1 MSIGGIV
8 TLVSYLLLGIIL
20 ICSFF
25 IGYKRR
31 LIRGVIN
38 FAISVTLV
46 IVAYLITPAIS
57 KAVLGISVSVD
68 GTSKPLSQL
77 IIDMVSSIGDLKTAV
92 ESSSALQAFLEA
104 VPMIVV
110 NVVVFFVMYGIMRL
124 LGYIVYKIIDVTCLK
139 KREQKPT
146 YNAKRDKWL
155 GAGFGVIKGLVFTI
169 LAFAPLTALTGM
181 LDDVQTETKPLYTVS
196 EGNTAEASTPNS
208 KTLIEENVPVEVTE
222 AVGAYNKS
230 ALGWMTKMF
239 GLDNFIFDQ
248 LVKFD
253 VAGEKVMLRQDVLNY
268 FTVYNTISEMSKAVA
283 SPEGESF
290 KEVNWTELNK
300 CVDRMFESGLIKGLG
315 TTLIGDLIKNYDKF
329 TDIDL
334 SEYADLLDA
343 IANSFDDNTVKEY
356 FLNDLKQAYSVIAVA
371 GESGILDYILLD
383 KEATTEDIFNEI
395 LVEANKESVLKMV
408 NSFLDMNVVKD
419 GISPAL
425 EIVAKKV
432 DEETIDLKGGS
443 TEVTDWERF
452 KTNILNIAGNLVDV
466 NSTISVIDVVD
477 DVYSILKTPEEKV
490 DKAFDCLGRL
500 LDNIDQLEVFR
511 KDNKSVMKQF
521 LEKND
526 MENLLKVQNE
536 PQITS
541 YVRLLDYLKSPVKDV
556 LKFDLY
562 DVITDETADATQA
575 VDQIAKVLAE
585 DSKVVD
591 GKTVYSNM
599 LTNVITKFYKVD
611 GFRNSFFTKITDILS
626 DVRFLDLSKLDVY
639 NGTGED
645 KTLDFEKSYANWEY
659 DINKISQVIVEAYN
673 TKIGEGTDERT
684 VLTAL
689 VTNHESFQDV
699 VKLIENDKLDNFV
712 VPVLYAKSMKT
723 LVNDMMTLIAKN
735 VNSVTGKTTTLD
747 ISSVT
752 TTEGASEDQVSEL
765 THIIKTLVGVMPKEG
780 TIVFPDPD
788 DDTVEANVTYEQVG
802 IVLDAIKLNA
812 FRVELTTSS
821 ENKKEETGLFNAMF
835 MDLFEYIKTEYPES
849 IALIGSKNPWEIKYT
864 ELLRTVQEIQE
875 AKKDVK
881 FFEKLDT
888 VVVGGEVDKAKVGD
902 LIDTAFDYS
911 EITDLTEK
919 EEKIKSDEE
928 KISNILN
935 NAEESDIKVE
945 LKDEDK
951 QEIADKIDAQTEI
964 SDELKEQLKKFL
976 GITSSTTEEG
986 TLGE

>member
-31 LIRGVIN
+31 LVRGAVN
-38 FAISVTLV
+38 FAISVALV
-46 IVAYLITPAIS
+46 IVAYLVTPVIS
-57 KAVLGISVSVD
+57 KAVLGISISVD

-77 IIDMVSSIGDLKTAV
+77 IVDMVSNIGSVKTAI
-92 ESSSALQAFLEA
+92 ESSSALQAFLES

-124 LGYIVYKIIDVTCLK
+124 LGYIVYKIIDVTCLR

-155 GAGFGVIKGLVFTI
+155 GAGFGVVKGLVFTI
-169 LAFAPLTALTGM
+169 LAFAPLTALAGM
-181 LDDVQTETKPLYTVS
+181 LDDVQTQTKPLYTVS
-196 EGNTAEASTPNS
+196 AENTGKASTPDS

-268 FTVYNTISEMSKAVA
+268 FTVYNTISEMTKAVS

-290 KEVNWTELNK
+290 KEVNWAELNK

-315 TTLIGDLIKNYDKF
+315 TNLVGDLIKNYDKF
-329 TDIDL
+329 TNLNL
-334 SEYADLLDA
+334 SEYKDLLDT
-343 IANSFDDNTVKEY
+343 IANSFDNTTVKDY
-356 FLNDLKQAYSVIAVA
+356 FLNDLKQAYSVVAVA
-371 GESGILDYILLD
+371 GESGVLDYILLD
-383 KEATTEDIFNEI
+383 KKATTENIFNEI
-395 LVEANKESVLKMV
+395 LVEKNKETVLKMV
-408 NSFLDMNVVKD
+408 NSILDMNVVKD

-425 EIVAKKV
+425 DIVANKV
-432 DEETIDLKGGS
+432 GEGTINLKGSS
-443 TEVTDWERF
+443 TEVTDWAKF
-452 KTNILNIAGNLVDV
+452 KTNILNIAGSLVDV
-466 NSTISVIDVVD
+466 NSIISIIDVVN
-477 DVYSILKTPEEKV
+477 DVYSILKTPEEKI
-490 DKAFDCLGRL
+490 DKSFDCLGRL
-500 LDNIDQLEVFR
+500 FDNIDQLEVFR
-511 KDNKSVMKQF
+511 KDNKSVIKQF
-521 LEKND
+521 LEKNG

-541 YVRLLDYLKSPVKDV
+541 YIRLLDYLKSPVKDV
-556 LKFDLY
+556 LKFNLY
-562 DVITDETADATQA
+562 DVITDETADTTQA
-575 VDQIAKVLAE
+575 VNQIARILAE
-585 DSKVVD
+585 DTKVVND
-591 GKTVYSNM
+591 KVVYSNM
-599 LTNVITKFYKVD
+599 LTNVITKFYKVE
-611 GFRNSFFTKITDILS
+611 GFRNSFFTKITDILTN
-626 DVRFLDLSKLDVY
+626 VRFLDLSKLDVY
-639 NGTGED
+639 NGTGEGR
-645 KTLDFEKSYANWEY
+645 TLDFEKSYANWEY
-659 DINKISQVIVEAYN
+659 DINKISQVIIESFN
-673 TKIGEGTDERT
+673 TKIGEDTNQRS

-689 VTNHESFQDV
+689 ITNHESFQDV
-699 VKLIENDKLDNFV
+699 VKLIENNKLDNFV

-752 TTEGASEDQVSEL
+752 TTEGASEDQVGEL
-765 THIIKTLVGVMPKEG
+765 TQIIKTLVGIMPKEG
-780 TIVFPDPD
+780 TIVFPDPND
-788 DDTVEANVTYEQVG
+788 STVEANVTYEQVG

-812 FRVELTTSS
+812 FRVELTASS

-849 IALIGSKNPWEIKYT
+849 IALIGTKNPWEIKFT
-864 ELLRTVQEIQE
+864 ELLKTVQEIQG

-911 EITDLTEK
+911 GITDPTEK
-919 EEKIKSDEE
+919 AEKIKSDEE
-928 KISNILN
+928 KISNILK

-945 LKDEDK
+945 LKNEDK

-964 SDELKEQLKKFL
+964 SAELKEQLKNFL
-976 GITSSTTEEG
+976 GITASIT
-986 TLGE
+986 

>member
-31 LIRGVIN
+31 LVRGAVN
-38 FAISVTLV
+38 FAISVALV
-46 IVAYLITPAIS
+46 IVAYLVTPVIS
-57 KAVLGISVSVD
+57 KAVLGISISVD

-77 IIDMVSSIGDLKTAV
+77 IVDMVSNIGSVKTAI
-92 ESSSALQAFLEA
+92 ESSSALQAFLES

-124 LGYIVYKIIDVTCLK
+124 LGYIVYKIIDVTCLR

-155 GAGFGVIKGLVFTI
+155 GAGFGVVKGLVFTI
-169 LAFAPLTALTGM
+169 LAFAPLTALAGM
-181 LDDVQTETKPLYTVS
+181 LDDVQTQTKPLYTVS
-196 EGNTAEASTPNS
+196 AENTGKASTPDS

-268 FTVYNTISEMSKAVA
+268 FTVYNTISEMTKAVS

-290 KEVNWTELNK
+290 KEVNWAELNK

-315 TTLIGDLIKNYDKF
+315 TNLVGDLIKNYDKF
-329 TDIDL
+329 TNLNL
-334 SEYADLLDA
+334 SEYKDLLDT
-343 IANSFDDNTVKEY
+343 IANSFDNTTVKDY
-356 FLNDLKQAYSVIAVA
+356 FLNDLKQAYSVVAVA
-371 GESGILDYILLD
+371 GESGVLDYILLD
-383 KEATTEDIFNEI
+383 KKATTENIFNEI
-395 LVEANKESVLKMV
+395 LVEKNKETVLKMV
-408 NSFLDMNVVKD
+408 NSILDMNVVKD

-425 EIVAKKV
+425 DIVANKV
-432 DEETIDLKGGS
+432 GEGTINLKGSS
-443 TEVTDWERF
+443 TEVTDWAKF
-452 KTNILNIAGNLVDV
+452 KTNILNIAGSLVDV
-466 NSTISVIDVVD
+466 NSIISIIDVVN
-477 DVYSILKTPEEKV
+477 DVYSILKTPEEKI
-490 DKAFDCLGRL
+490 DKSFDCLGRL
-500 LDNIDQLEVFR
+500 FDNIDQLEVFR
-511 KDNKSVMKQF
+511 KDNKSVIKQF
-521 LEKND
+521 LEKNG

-541 YVRLLDYLKSPVKDV
+541 YIRLLDYLKSPVKDV
-556 LKFDLY
+556 LKFNLY
-562 DVITDETADATQA
+562 DVITDETADTTQA
-575 VDQIAKVLAE
+575 VNQIARILAE
-585 DSKVVD
+585 DTKVVND
-591 GKTVYSNM
+591 KVVYSNM
-599 LTNVITKFYKVD
+599 LTNVITKFYKVE
-611 GFRNSFFTKITDILS
+611 GFRNSFFTKITDILTN
-626 DVRFLDLSKLDVY
+626 VRFLDLSKLDVY
-639 NGTGED
+639 NGTGEGR
-645 KTLDFEKSYANWEY
+645 TLDFEKSYANWEY
-659 DINKISQVIVEAYN
+659 DINKISQVIIESFN
-673 TKIGEGTDERT
+673 TKIGEGTNQRS

-689 VTNHESFQDV
+689 ITNHESFQDV
-699 VKLIENDKLDNFV
+699 VKLIENNKLDNFV

-752 TTEGASEDQVSEL
+752 TTEGASEDQVGEL
-765 THIIKTLVGVMPKEG
+765 TQIIKTLVGIMPKEG
-780 TIVFPDPD
+780 TIVFPDPND
-788 DDTVEANVTYEQVG
+788 STVEANVTYEQVG

-812 FRVELTTSS
+812 FRVELTASS
-821 ENKKEETGLFNAMF
+821 ENKKEETGLFNTMF

-849 IALIGSKNPWEIKYT
+849 IALIGTKNPWEIKFT
-864 ELLRTVQEIQE
+864 ELLKTVQEIQG

-911 EITDLTEK
+911 GITDPTEK
-919 EEKIKSDEE
+919 AEKIKSDEE
-928 KISNILN
+928 KISNILK

-945 LKDEDK
+945 LKNEDK

-964 SDELKEQLKKFL
+964 SAELKEQLKNFL
-976 GITSSTTEEG
+976 GITTSIK
-986 TLGE
+986 

>member
-31 LIRGVIN
+31 LVRGAVN
-38 FAISVTLV
+38 FAISVALV
-46 IVAYLITPAIS
+46 IVAYLVTPVIS
-57 KAVLGISVSVD
+57 KAVLGISISVD

-77 IIDMVSSIGDLKTAV
+77 IVDMVSNIGSVKTAI
-92 ESSSALQAFLEA
+92 ESSSALQAFLES

-124 LGYIVYKIIDVTCLK
+124 LGYIVYKIIDVTCLR

-155 GAGFGVIKGLVFTI
+155 GAGFGVVKGLVFTI
-169 LAFAPLTALTGM
+169 LAFAPLTALAGM
-181 LDDVQTETKPLYTVS
+181 LDDVQTQTKPLYTVS
-196 EGNTAEASTPNS
+196 AENTGKASTPDS

-268 FTVYNTISEMSKAVA
+268 FTVYNTISEMTKAVS

-290 KEVNWTELNK
+290 KEVNWAELNK

-315 TTLIGDLIKNYDKF
+315 TNLVGDLIKNYDKF
-329 TDIDL
+329 TNLNL
-334 SEYADLLDA
+334 SEYKDLLDT
-343 IANSFDDNTVKEY
+343 IANSFDNTTVKDY
-356 FLNDLKQAYSVIAVA
+356 FLNDLKQAYSVVAVA
-371 GESGILDYILLD
+371 GESGVLDYILLD
-383 KEATTEDIFNEI
+383 KKATTENIFNEI
-395 LVEANKESVLKMV
+395 LVEKNKETVLKMV
-408 NSFLDMNVVKD
+408 NSILDMNVVKD

-425 EIVAKKV
+425 DIVANKV
-432 DEETIDLKGGS
+432 GEGTINLKGSS
-443 TEVTDWERF
+443 TEVTDWAKF
-452 KTNILNIAGNLVDV
+452 KTNILNIAGSLVDV
-466 NSTISVIDVVD
+466 NSIISIIDVVN
-477 DVYSILKTPEEKV
+477 DVYSILKTPEEKI
-490 DKAFDCLGRL
+490 DKSFDCLGRL
-500 LDNIDQLEVFR
+500 FDNIDQLEVFR
-511 KDNKSVMKQF
+511 KDNKSVIKQF
-521 LEKND
+521 LEKNG

-541 YVRLLDYLKSPVKDV
+541 YIRLLDYLKSPVKDV
-556 LKFDLY
+556 LKFNLY
-562 DVITDETADATQA
+562 DVITDETADTTQA
-575 VDQIAKVLAE
+575 VNQIARILADDTKIVNDKV
-585 DSKVVD
+585 
-591 GKTVYSNM
+591 VYSNM
-599 LTNVITKFYKVD
+599 LTNVITKFYKVE
-611 GFRNSFFTKITDILS
+611 GFRNSFFTKITDILTN
-626 DVRFLDLSKLDVY
+626 VRFLDLSKLDVY
-639 NGTGED
+639 NGTGEGR
-645 KTLDFEKSYANWEY
+645 TLDFEKSYANWEY
-659 DINKISQVIVEAYN
+659 DINKISQVIIESFN
-673 TKIGEGTDERT
+673 TKIGEGTNQRS

-689 VTNHESFQDV
+689 ITNHESFQDV
-699 VKLIENDKLDNFV
+699 VKLIENNKLDNFV

-752 TTEGASEDQVSEL
+752 TTEGASEDQVGEL
-765 THIIKTLVGVMPKEG
+765 TQIIKTLVGIMPKEG
-780 TIVFPDPD
+780 TIVFPDPND
-788 DDTVEANVTYEQVG
+788 STVEANVTYEQVG

-812 FRVELTTSS
+812 FRVELTASS
-821 ENKKEETGLFNAMF
+821 ENKKEETGLFNSMF

-849 IALIGSKNPWEIKYT
+849 IALIGTKNPWEIKFT
-864 ELLRTVQEIQE
+864 ELLKTVQEIQG

-888 VVVGGEVDKAKVGD
+888 VVVGGEVDKGKVGD

-911 EITDLTEK
+911 GITDPTEK
-919 EEKIKSDEE
+919 AEKIKSDEE
-928 KISNILN
+928 KISNILK

-945 LKDEDK
+945 LKNEDK

-964 SDELKEQLKKFL
+964 SAELKEQLKNFL
-976 GITSSTTEEG
+976 GITTSIT
-986 TLGE
+986 

>member
-31 LIRGVIN
+31 LVRGAVN
-38 FAISVTLV
+38 FAISVALV
-46 IVAYLITPAIS
+46 IVAYLVTPVIS
-57 KAVLGISVSVD
+57 KAVLGISISVD

-77 IIDMVSSIGDLKTAV
+77 IVDMVSNIGSVKTAI
-92 ESSSALQAFLEA
+92 ESSSALQAFLES

-124 LGYIVYKIIDVTCLK
+124 LGYIVYKIIDVTCLR

-155 GAGFGVIKGLVFTI
+155 GAGFGVVKGLVFTI
-169 LAFAPLTALTGM
+169 LAFAPLTALAGM
-181 LDDVQTETKPLYTVS
+181 LDDVQTQTKPLYTVS
-196 EGNTAEASTPNS
+196 AENTGKASTPDS

-268 FTVYNTISEMSKAVA
+268 FTVYNTISEMTKAVS

-290 KEVNWTELNK
+290 KEVNWAELNK

-315 TTLIGDLIKNYDKF
+315 TNLVGDLIKNYDKF
-329 TDIDL
+329 TNLNL
-334 SEYADLLDA
+334 SEYKDLLDT
-343 IANSFDDNTVKEY
+343 IANSFDNTTVKDY
-356 FLNDLKQAYSVIAVA
+356 FLNDLKQAYSVVAVA
-371 GESGILDYILLD
+371 GESGVLDYILLD
-383 KEATTEDIFNEI
+383 KKATTENIFNEI
-395 LVEANKESVLKMV
+395 LVEKNKETVLKMV
-408 NSFLDMNVVKD
+408 NSILDMNVVKD

-425 EIVAKKV
+425 DIVANKV
-432 DEETIDLKGGS
+432 GEGTINLKGSS
-443 TEVTDWERF
+443 TEVTDWAKF
-452 KTNILNIAGNLVDV
+452 KTNILNIAGSLVDV
-466 NSTISVIDVVD
+466 NSIISIIDVVN
-477 DVYSILKTPEEKV
+477 DVYSILKTPEEKI
-490 DKAFDCLGRL
+490 DKSFDCLGRL
-500 LDNIDQLEVFR
+500 FDNIDQLEVFR
-511 KDNKSVMKQF
+511 KDNKSVIKQF
-521 LEKND
+521 LEKNG

-541 YVRLLDYLKSPVKDV
+541 YIRLLDYLKSPVKDV
-556 LKFDLY
+556 LKFNLY
-562 DVITDETADATQA
+562 DVITDETADTTQA
-575 VDQIAKVLAE
+575 VSQIARILAE
-585 DSKVVD
+585 DTKIVNDKV
-591 GKTVYSNM
+591 VYSNM
-599 LTNVITKFYKVD
+599 LTNVITKFYKVE
-611 GFRNSFFTKITDILS
+611 GFRNSFFTKITDILTN
-626 DVRFLDLSKLDVY
+626 VRFLDLSKLDVY
-639 NGTGED
+639 NGTGEGR
-645 KTLDFEKSYANWEY
+645 TLDFEKSYANWEY
-659 DINKISQVIVEAYN
+659 DINKISQVIIESFN
-673 TKIGEGTDERT
+673 TKIGEGTNQRS

-689 VTNHESFQDV
+689 ITNHESFQDV
-699 VKLIENDKLDNFV
+699 VKLIENNKLDNFV

-723 LVNDMMTLIAKN
+723 LVNNMMTLIAKN

-752 TTEGASEDQVSEL
+752 TTEGASEDQVGEL
-765 THIIKTLVGVMPKEG
+765 TQIIKTLVGIMPKEG
-780 TIVFPDPD
+780 TIVFPDPND
-788 DDTVEANVTYEQVG
+788 STVEANVTYEQVG

-812 FRVELTTSS
+812 FRVELTASS
-821 ENKKEETGLFNAMF
+821 ENKKEETGLFNTMF

-849 IALIGSKNPWEIKYT
+849 IALMGTKNPWEIKFT
-864 ELLRTVQEIQE
+864 ELLKTVQEIQG

-911 EITDLTEK
+911 GITDPTEK
-919 EEKIKSDEE
+919 AEKIKSDEE
-928 KISNILN
+928 KISNILK

-945 LKDEDK
+945 LKNEDK

-964 SDELKEQLKKFL
+964 SAELKEQLKNFL
-976 GITSSTTEEG
+976 GITTSIT
-986 TLGE
+986 

>member
-31 LIRGVIN
+31 LVRGAVN
-38 FAISVTLV
+38 FAISVALV
-46 IVAYLITPAIS
+46 IVAYLVTPVIS
-57 KAVLGISVSVD
+57 KAVLGISISVD

-77 IIDMVSSIGDLKTAV
+77 IVDMVSNIGNVKTAI
-92 ESSSALQAFLEA
+92 ETSSALQAFLES

-124 LGYIVYKIIDVTCLK
+124 LGYIVYKIIDVTCLR

-155 GAGFGVIKGLVFTI
+155 GAGFGVVKGLVFTI
-169 LAFAPLTALTGM
+169 LAFAPLTALAGM
-181 LDDVQTETKPLYTVS
+181 LDDVQTQTKPLYTVS
-196 EGNTAEASTPNS
+196 AENTGKASTPDS
-208 KTLIEENVPVEVTE
+208 KTLIEENIPAEVTE

-268 FTVYNTISEMSKAVA
+268 FTVYNTISEMTKAVS
-283 SPEGESF
+283 SPDGESF
-290 KEVNWTELNK
+290 KEVNWAELNM

-315 TTLIGDLIKNYDKF
+315 TNLVGDLIKNYDKF
-329 TDIDL
+329 TNLNL
-334 SEYADLLDA
+334 SEYKDLLDT
-343 IANSFDDNTVKEY
+343 IANSFDNTTVKDY
-356 FLNDLKQAYSVIAVA
+356 FLNDLKQAYSVVAVA

-383 KEATTEDIFNEI
+383 KKATTEDIFNEI
-395 LVEANKESVLKMV
+395 LVEKNKETVLKMV
-408 NSFLDMNVVKD
+408 NSILDMNVVKD

-425 EIVAKKV
+425 DIVVNKV
-432 DEETIDLKGGS
+432 GEGTIDLKGSS
-443 TEVTDWERF
+443 TEVTDWAKF
-452 KTNILNIAGNLVDV
+452 KTNILNIAGSLVDV
-466 NSTISVIDVVD
+466 NSIISIIDVVN
-477 DVYSILKTPEEKV
+477 DVYSILKTPEEKI
-490 DKAFDCLGRL
+490 DKSFDCLGRL
-500 LDNIDQLEVFR
+500 FDNIDQLEVFR
-511 KDNKSVMKQF
+511 KDNKSVIKQF

-541 YVRLLDYLKSPVKDV
+541 YIRLLDYLKSPVKDV

-575 VDQIAKVLAE
+575 VNQIARILA
-585 DSKVVD
+585 DDTKVVND
-591 GKTVYSNM
+591 KVVYSNM
-599 LTNVITKFYKVD
+599 LTNVITKFYKVE
-611 GFRNSFFTKITDILS
+611 GFRNSFFTKITDILTN
-626 DVRFLDLSKLDVY
+626 VRFLDLSKLDVY
-639 NGTGED
+639 NGTGEGR
-645 KTLDFEKSYANWEY
+645 TLDFEKSYANWDY
-659 DINKISQVIVEAYN
+659 DINKISQVIIESFN
-673 TKIGEGTDERT
+673 TKIGEGTNQRT

-689 VTNHESFQDV
+689 ITNHESFQDV

-712 VPVLYAKSMKT
+712 EPVLYAKSMKK
-723 LVNDMMTLIAKN
+723 LVNDMMTLITKN
-735 VNSVTGKTTTLD
+735 VNAVTGKTTTLD
-747 ISSVT
+747 IGAVKT
-752 TTEGASEDQVSEL
+752 IEGEREDQAKEL
-765 THIIKTLVGVMPKEG
+765 THIIKTLVGIMPKEG
-780 TIVFPDPD
+780 TIVFPNPNDS
-788 DDTVEANVTYEQVG
+788 TVEANVTYEQVG

-812 FRVELTTSS
+812 FRVELTASS
-821 ENKKEETGLFNAMF
+821 ENKKEETGLFNEMF
-835 MDLFEYIKTEYPES
+835 MDLFEYIKTEYPEA
-849 IALIGSKNPWEIKYT
+849 IALIGTKNPWEIKFT

-888 VVVGGEVDKAKVGD
+888 VVVGGEVDKGKVGN

-911 EITDLTEK
+911 EITDPTEK
-919 EEKIKSDEE
+919 
-928 KISNILN
+928 
-935 NAEESDIKVE
+935 A
-945 LKDEDK
+945 
-951 QEIADKIDAQTEI
+951 
-964 SDELKEQLKKFL
+964 
-976 GITSSTTEEG
+976 
-986 TLGE
+986 

>member
-31 LIRGVIN
+31 LVRGAVN
-38 FAISVTLV
+38 FAISVALV
-46 IVAYLITPAIS
+46 IVAYLVTPVIS
-57 KAVLGISVSVD
+57 KAVLGISISVD

-77 IIDMVSSIGDLKTAV
+77 IVDMVSNIGSVKTAI
-92 ESSSALQAFLEA
+92 ESSSALQAFLES

-124 LGYIVYKIIDVTCLK
+124 LGYIVYKIIDVTCLR

-155 GAGFGVIKGLVFTI
+155 GAGFGVVKGLVFTI
-169 LAFAPLTALTGM
+169 LAFAPLTALAGI
-181 LDDVQTETKPLYTVS
+181 LDDVQTQTKPLYTVS
-196 EGNTAEASTPNS
+196 AENTGKASTPDS

-268 FTVYNTISEMSKAVA
+268 FTVYNTISEMTKAVS

-290 KEVNWTELNK
+290 KEVNWAELNK

-315 TTLIGDLIKNYDKF
+315 TNLVGDLIKNYDKF
-329 TDIDL
+329 TNLNL
-334 SEYADLLDA
+334 SEYKDLLDT
-343 IANSFDDNTVKEY
+343 IANSFDNTTVKDY
-356 FLNDLKQAYSVIAVA
+356 FLNDLKQAYSVVAVA
-371 GESGILDYILLD
+371 GESGVLDYILLD
-383 KEATTEDIFNEI
+383 KKATTENIFNEI
-395 LVEANKESVLKMV
+395 LVEKNKETVLKMV
-408 NSFLDMNVVKD
+408 NSILDMNVVKD

-425 EIVAKKV
+425 DIVANKV
-432 DEETIDLKGGS
+432 GEGTINLKGSS
-443 TEVTDWERF
+443 TEVTDWAKF
-452 KTNILNIAGNLVDV
+452 KTNILNIAGSLVDV
-466 NSTISVIDVVD
+466 NSIISIIDVVN
-477 DVYSILKTPEEKV
+477 DVYSILKTPEEKI
-490 DKAFDCLGRL
+490 DKSFDCLGRL
-500 LDNIDQLEVFR
+500 FDNIDQLEVFR
-511 KDNKSVMKQF
+511 KDNKSVIKQF
-521 LEKND
+521 LEKNG

-541 YVRLLDYLKSPVKDV
+541 YIRLLDYLKSPVKDV
-556 LKFDLY
+556 LKFNLY
-562 DVITDETADATQA
+562 DVITDETADTTQA
-575 VDQIAKVLAE
+575 VNQIARILAE
-585 DSKVVD
+585 DTKVVND
-591 GKTVYSNM
+591 KVVYSNM
-599 LTNVITKFYKVD
+599 LTNVITKFYKVE
-611 GFRNSFFTKITDILS
+611 GFRNSFFTKITDILTN
-626 DVRFLDLSKLDVY
+626 VRFLDLSKLDVY
-639 NGTGED
+639 NGTGEGR
-645 KTLDFEKSYANWEY
+645 TLDFEKSYANWEY
-659 DINKISQVIVEAYN
+659 DINKISQVIIESFN
-673 TKIGEGTDERT
+673 TKIGEGTSQRS

-689 VTNHESFQDV
+689 ITNHESFQDV
-699 VKLIENDKLDNFV
+699 VKLIENNKLDNFV

-752 TTEGASEDQVSEL
+752 TTEGASEDQVGEL
-765 THIIKTLVGVMPKEG
+765 TQIIKTLVGIMPKEG
-780 TIVFPDPD
+780 TIVFPDPND
-788 DDTVEANVTYEQVG
+788 STVEANVTYEQVG

-812 FRVELTTSS
+812 FRVELTASS
-821 ENKKEETGLFNAMF
+821 ENKKEETGLFNTMF

-849 IALIGSKNPWEIKYT
+849 IALIGTKNPWEIKFT
-864 ELLRTVQEIQE
+864 ELLKTVQEIQG

-911 EITDLTEK
+911 GITDPTEK
-919 EEKIKSDEE
+919 AEKIKSDEE
-928 KISNILN
+928 KISNILK

-945 LKDEDK
+945 LKNEDK

-964 SDELKEQLKKFL
+964 SAELKEQLKNFL
-976 GITSSTTEEG
+976 GITTSIK
-986 TLGE
+986 

>member
-31 LIRGVIN
+31 LVRGAVN
-38 FAISVTLV
+38 FAISVALV
-46 IVAYLITPAIS
+46 IVAYLVTPVIS
-57 KAVLGISVSVD
+57 KAVLGISISVD

-77 IIDMVSSIGDLKTAV
+77 IVDMVSNIGSVKTAI
-92 ESSSALQAFLEA
+92 ESSSALQAFLES

-124 LGYIVYKIIDVTCLK
+124 LGYIVYKIIDVTCLR

-155 GAGFGVIKGLVFTI
+155 GAGFGVVKGLVFTI
-169 LAFAPLTALTGM
+169 LAFAPLTALAGM
-181 LDDVQTETKPLYTVS
+181 LDDVQTQTKPLYTVS
-196 EGNTAEASTPNS
+196 AENTGKASTPDS

-268 FTVYNTISEMSKAVA
+268 FTVYNTISEMTKAVS

-290 KEVNWTELNK
+290 KEVNWAELNK

-315 TTLIGDLIKNYDKF
+315 TNLVGDLIKNYDKF
-329 TDIDL
+329 TNLNL
-334 SEYADLLDA
+334 SEYKDLLDT
-343 IANSFDDNTVKEY
+343 IANSFDNTTVKDY
-356 FLNDLKQAYSVIAVA
+356 FLNDLKQAYSVVAVA
-371 GESGILDYILLD
+371 GESGVLDYILLD
-383 KEATTEDIFNEI
+383 KKATTENIFNEI
-395 LVEANKESVLKMV
+395 LVEKNKETVLKMV
-408 NSFLDMNVVKD
+408 NSILDMNVVKD

-425 EIVAKKV
+425 DIVANKV
-432 DEETIDLKGGS
+432 GEGTINLKGSS
-443 TEVTDWERF
+443 TEVTDWAKF
-452 KTNILNIAGNLVDV
+452 KTNILNIAGSLVDV
-466 NSTISVIDVVD
+466 NSIISIIDVVN
-477 DVYSILKTPEEKV
+477 DVYSILKTPEEKI
-490 DKAFDCLGRL
+490 DKSFDCLGRL
-500 LDNIDQLEVFR
+500 FDNIDQLEVFR
-511 KDNKSVMKQF
+511 KDNKSVIKQF
-521 LEKND
+521 LEKNG

-541 YVRLLDYLKSPVKDV
+541 YIRLLDYLKSPVKDV
-556 LKFDLY
+556 LKFNLY
-562 DVITDETADATQA
+562 DVITDETADTTQA
-575 VDQIAKVLAE
+575 VNQIARILAE
-585 DSKVVD
+585 DTKIVNDKV
-591 GKTVYSNM
+591 VYSNM
-599 LTNVITKFYKVD
+599 LTNVITKFYKVE
-611 GFRNSFFTKITDILS
+611 GFRNSFFTKITDILTN
-626 DVRFLDLSKLDVY
+626 VRFLDLSKLDVY
-639 NGTGED
+639 NGTGEGR
-645 KTLDFEKSYANWEY
+645 TLDFEKSYANWEY
-659 DINKISQVIVEAYN
+659 DINKISQVIIESFN
-673 TKIGEGTDERT
+673 TKIGEGTNQRS

-689 VTNHESFQDV
+689 ITNHESFQDV
-699 VKLIENDKLDNFV
+699 VKLIENNKLDNFV

-752 TTEGASEDQVSEL
+752 TTEGASEDQVGEL
-765 THIIKTLVGVMPKEG
+765 TQIIKTLVGIMPKEG
-780 TIVFPDPD
+780 TIVFPDPND
-788 DDTVEANVTYEQVG
+788 STVEANVTYEQVG

-812 FRVELTTSS
+812 FRVELTASS
-821 ENKKEETGLFNAMF
+821 ENKKEETGLFNTMF

-849 IALIGSKNPWEIKYT
+849 IALIGTKNPWEIKFT
-864 ELLRTVQEIQE
+864 ELLKTVQEIQG

-911 EITDLTEK
+911 GITDPTEK
-919 EEKIKSDEE
+919 AERLNQMKRKS
-928 KISNILN
+928 L
-935 NAEESDIKVE
+935 
-945 LKDEDK
+945 
-951 QEIADKIDAQTEI
+951 
-964 SDELKEQLKKFL
+964 
-976 GITSSTTEEG
+976 TS
-986 TLGE
+986 

>member
-31 LIRGVIN
+31 LVRGAVN
-38 FAISVTLV
+38 FAISVALV
-46 IVAYLITPAIS
+46 IVAYLVTPVIS
-57 KAVLGISVSVD
+57 KAVLGISISVD

-77 IIDMVSSIGDLKTAV
+77 IVDMVSNIGSVKTAI
-92 ESSSALQAFLEA
+92 ESSSALQAFLES

-124 LGYIVYKIIDVTCLK
+124 LGYIVYKIIDVTCLR

-155 GAGFGVIKGLVFTI
+155 GAGFGVVKGLVFTI
-169 LAFAPLTALTGM
+169 LAFAPLTALAGM
-181 LDDVQTETKPLYTVS
+181 LDDVQTQTKPLYTVS
-196 EGNTAEASTPNS
+196 AENTGKASTPDS

-268 FTVYNTISEMSKAVA
+268 FTVYNTISEMTKAVS

-290 KEVNWTELNK
+290 KEVNWAELNK

-315 TTLIGDLIKNYDKF
+315 TNLVGDLIKNYDKF
-329 TDIDL
+329 TNLNL
-334 SEYADLLDA
+334 SEYKDLLDT
-343 IANSFDDNTVKEY
+343 IANSFDNTTVKDY
-356 FLNDLKQAYSVIAVA
+356 FLNDLKQAYSVVAVA
-371 GESGILDYILLD
+371 GESGVLDYILLD
-383 KEATTEDIFNEI
+383 KKATTENIFNEI
-395 LVEANKESVLKMV
+395 LVEKNKETVLKMV
-408 NSFLDMNVVKD
+408 NSILDMNVVKD

-425 EIVAKKV
+425 DIVANKV
-432 DEETIDLKGGS
+432 GEGTINLKGSS
-443 TEVTDWERF
+443 TEVTDWAKF
-452 KTNILNIAGNLVDV
+452 KTNILNIAGSLVDV
-466 NSTISVIDVVD
+466 NSIISIIDVVN
-477 DVYSILKTPEEKV
+477 DVYSILKTPEEKI
-490 DKAFDCLGRL
+490 DKSFDCLGRL
-500 LDNIDQLEVFR
+500 FDNIDQLEVFR
-511 KDNKSVMKQF
+511 KDNKSVIKQF
-521 LEKND
+521 LEKNG

-541 YVRLLDYLKSPVKDV
+541 YIRLLDYLKSPVKDV
-556 LKFDLY
+556 LKFNLY
-562 DVITDETADATQA
+562 DVITDETADTTQA
-575 VDQIAKVLAE
+575 VSQIARILAE
-585 DSKVVD
+585 DTKIVNDKV
-591 GKTVYSNM
+591 VYSNM
-599 LTNVITKFYKVD
+599 LTNVITKFYKVE
-611 GFRNSFFTKITDILS
+611 GFRNSFFTKITDILTN
-626 DVRFLDLSKLDVY
+626 VRFLDLSKLDVY
-639 NGTGED
+639 NGTGEGR
-645 KTLDFEKSYANWEY
+645 TLDFEKSYANWEY
-659 DINKISQVIVEAYN
+659 DINKISQVIIESFN
-673 TKIGEGTDERT
+673 TKIGEGTNQRS

-689 VTNHESFQDV
+689 ITNHESFQDV
-699 VKLIENDKLDNFV
+699 VKLIENNKLDNFV

-735 VNSVTGKTTTLD
+735 VNSVTGKTTTLN

-752 TTEGASEDQVSEL
+752 NTEGASEDQVGEL
-765 THIIKTLVGVMPKEG
+765 TQIIKTLVGIMPKEG
-780 TIVFPDPD
+780 TIVFPDPND
-788 DDTVEANVTYEQVG
+788 STVEANVTYEQVG

-812 FRVELTTSS
+812 FRVELTAAS

-849 IALIGSKNPWEIKYT
+849 IALIGTKNPWEIKFT
-864 ELLRTVQEIQE
+864 ELLKTIQEIQE

-911 EITDLTEK
+911 GITDPTEK
-919 EEKIKSDEE
+919 AEKIKSDEE
-928 KISNILN
+928 KISNILK

-945 LKDEDK
+945 LKNEDK

-964 SDELKEQLKKFL
+964 SSELKEQLKNFL
-976 GITSSTTEEG
+976 GITTSIT
-986 TLGE
+986 

>member
-31 LIRGVIN
+31 LVRGAVN
-38 FAISVTLV
+38 FAISVALV
-46 IVAYLITPAIS
+46 IVAYLVTPVIS
-57 KAVLGISVSVD
+57 KAVLGISISVD

-77 IIDMVSSIGDLKTAV
+77 IVDMVSNIGSVKTAI
-92 ESSSALQAFLEA
+92 ESSSALQAFLES

-124 LGYIVYKIIDVTCLK
+124 LGYIVYKIIDVTCLR

-155 GAGFGVIKGLVFTI
+155 GAGFGVVKGLVFTI
-169 LAFAPLTALTGM
+169 LAFAPLTALAGM

-196 EGNTAEASTPNS
+196 AENTGKASTPDS

-268 FTVYNTISEMSKAVA
+268 FTVYNTISEMTKAVS

-290 KEVNWTELNK
+290 KEVNWAELNK

-315 TTLIGDLIKNYDKF
+315 TNLVGDLIKNYDKF
-329 TDIDL
+329 TNLNL
-334 SEYADLLDA
+334 SEYKDLLDT
-343 IANSFDDNTVKEY
+343 IANSFDNTTVKDY
-356 FLNDLKQAYSVIAVA
+356 FLNDLKQAYSVVAVA
-371 GESGILDYILLD
+371 GESGVLDYILLD
-383 KEATTEDIFNEI
+383 KKATTENIFNEI
-395 LVEANKESVLKMV
+395 LVEKNKETVLKMV
-408 NSFLDMNVVKD
+408 NSILDMNVVKD

-425 EIVAKKV
+425 DIVANKV
-432 DEETIDLKGGS
+432 GEGTINLKGSS
-443 TEVTDWERF
+443 TEVTDWAKF
-452 KTNILNIAGNLVDV
+452 KTNILNIAGSLVDV
-466 NSTISVIDVVD
+466 NSIIPIIDVVN
-477 DVYSILKTPEEKV
+477 DVYSILKTPEEKI
-490 DKAFDCLGRL
+490 DKSFDCLGRL
-500 LDNIDQLEVFR
+500 FDNIDQLEVFR
-511 KDNKSVMKQF
+511 KDNKSVIKQF

-541 YVRLLDYLKSPVKDV
+541 YIRLLDYLKSPVKDV
-556 LKFDLY
+556 LKFKLY
-562 DVITDETADATQA
+562 DVITDETADTTQA
-575 VDQIAKVLAE
+575 VNQIARILAE
-585 DSKVVD
+585 DTKIVNDKV
-591 GKTVYSNM
+591 VYSNM
-599 LTNVITKFYKVD
+599 LTNVITKFYKVE
-611 GFRNSFFTKITDILS
+611 GFRNSFFTKITDILTN
-626 DVRFLDLSKLDVY
+626 VRFLDLSKLDVY
-639 NGTGED
+639 NGTGEGR
-645 KTLDFEKSYANWEY
+645 TLDFEKSYANWEY
-659 DINKISQVIVEAYN
+659 DINKISRVIIESFN
-673 TKIGEGTDERT
+673 TKIGEGTNQRS

-689 VTNHESFQDV
+689 ITNHESFQDV
-699 VKLIENDKLDNFV
+699 VKLIENNKLDNFV

-752 TTEGASEDQVSEL
+752 TTEGASEDQVGEL
-765 THIIKTLVGVMPKEG
+765 TQIIKILVGIMPKEG
-780 TIVFPDPD
+780 TIVFPDPND
-788 DDTVEANVTYEQVG
+788 STVESNVTYEQVG

-812 FRVELTTSS
+812 FRVELTASS
-821 ENKKEETGLFNAMF
+821 ENKKEEAGLFNAMF

-849 IALIGSKNPWEIKYT
+849 IALIGTKNPWEIKFT
-864 ELLRTVQEIQE
+864 ELLKTVQEIQG

-911 EITDLTEK
+911 GITDPTEK
-919 EEKIKSDEE
+919 AEKIKSDEE
-928 KISNILN
+928 KISNILK

-945 LKDEDK
+945 LKNEDK

-964 SDELKEQLKKFL
+964 SAELKEQLKNFL
-976 GITSSTTEEG
+976 GITTSIT
-986 TLGE
+986 